1 MLLIEYIN
9 FGTNLIHTYYFVIF
23 DLKLN
28 TMPQIFTDTVA
39 PSTLWAWHITES
51 LDTLLH
57 LSGASAVKILDKYR
71 FETHQKQFL
80 VKQILLKKAGL
91 DQKIDYLETG
101 KPILNTTNFISIT
114 HAHQYVF
121 IAESAYPVGIDVE
134 FKNKKL
140 IKIAPRFVHPD
151 DCLPQQP
158 NTLSKLQQI
167 WTAKESIYK
176 LAGIPGLSFKND
188 IRIINFDDHNGTAQA
203 LLQKEQKISLFFKA
217 LLDDFLLCQAF
228 LDEKDK

>member
-1 MLLIEYIN
+1 
-9 FGTNLIHTYYFVIF
+9 
-23 DLKLN
+23 
-28 TMPQIFTDTVA
+28 MPQIFTDNLA

-57 LSGASAVKILDKYR
+57 LSGVSAEKILDKYR

-101 KPILNTTNFISIT
+101 KPILNTTHFISIS
-114 HAHQYVF
+114 HSHQYVF

-134 FKNKKL
+134 SKNNKL
-140 IKIAPRFVHPD
+140 LKVASRFVHPD
-151 DCLPQQP
+151 DHLPEYAD
-158 NTLSKLQQI
+158 TLGKLQQI
-167 WTAKESIYK
+167 WTAKESVYK

-188 IRIINFDDHNGTAQA
+188 IRIINFDAHKGTAQA
-203 LLQKEQKISLFFKA
+203 LLQKQQKITLFFKVFPE
-217 LLDDFLLCQAF
+217 DFLLCQAF
-228 LDEKDK
+228 LDEKKK